1 MKKNLMTV
9 IILALVL
16 VNLVL
21 TAILAFTIIPQTR
34 KSNQLIDKIASAI
47 DLELED
53 GSSKDTAAVPVEDIE
68 VYDIEASFT
77 VNLSPSGDGKDHV
90 AVFSIGLS
98 LNTKSDGYKSIGTE
112 GLKAKETLIKNDINT
127 IVSGYTMEQF
137 REDEQR
143 LRWWRTMFSM
153 MPDTLMRL
161 PPRMRTTRSRRSRTS
176 ELTKT
181 GLRSSILGTWRKV
194 C

>member
-112 GLKAKETLIKNDINT
+112 GLKANETLIKNDINT

-137 REDEQR
+137 REDEQSVKDAI
-143 LRWWRTMFSM
+143 LEDLQEMFGS
-153 MPDTLMRL
+153 DFIVGV
-161 PPRMRTTRSRRSRTS
+161 SF
-176 ELTKT
+176 
-181 GLRSSILGTWRKV
+181 SSVNTQ
-194 C
+194 

>member
-53 GSSKDTAAVPVEDIE
+53 GSGKDTAAVPVEDIE

-98 LNTKSDGYKSIGTE
+98 LNTKSDGYKSIGIE

-127 IVSGYTMEQF
+127 IVSEYTMEQF
-137 REDEQR
+137 REDEQSVKDAI
-143 LRWWRTMFSM
+143 LEDLQEMFGS
-153 MPDTLMRL
+153 DFIIGV
-161 PPRMRTTRSRRSRTS
+161 SF
-176 ELTKT
+176 
-181 GLRSSILGTWRKV
+181 SSVNTQ
-194 C
+194 

>member
-53 GSSKDTAAVPVEDIE
+53 GVSCGSYKCAMGSTFFKKVEPM
-68 VYDIEASFT
+68 T
-77 VNLSPSGDGKDHV
+77 
-90 AVFSIGLS
+90 SI
-98 LNTKSDGYKSIGTE
+98 KE
-112 GLKAKETLIKNDINT
+112 G
-127 IVSGYTMEQF
+127 
-137 REDEQR
+137 
-143 LRWWRTMFSM
+143 
-153 MPDTLMRL
+153 
-161 PPRMRTTRSRRSRTS
+161 RRSYF
-176 ELTKT
+176 
-181 GLRSSILGTWRKV
+181 
-194 C
+194 

>member
-53 GSSKDTAAVPVEDIE
+53 GSGKDTAAVSVEDIE

-98 LNTKSDGYKSIGTE
+98 LNTKSDGYKSIGIE

-137 REDEQR
+137 REDEQSVKDAI
-143 LRWWRTMFSM
+143 LEDLQEMFGS
-153 MPDTLMRL
+153 DFIVGV
-161 PPRMRTTRSRRSRTS
+161 SF
-176 ELTKT
+176 
-181 GLRSSILGTWRKV
+181 SSVNTQ
-194 C
+194 